1 MSRENVELV
10 RRVLEEFIAT
20 RRFSEELAAD
30 VTWDMSTFR
39 GWPDRPVYHGFEG
52 FTEFLSAWIEP
63 YDEWS
68 MDLDQI
74 HDPGGNQVVAALVQ
88 RGRLRGSNS
97 VVGLRY
103 GVVYTVEDGQ
113 VRGAQVFT
121 TPEEALEA
129 VGLSE

>member
-1 MSRENVELV
+1 MSRQNVEV
-10 RRVLEEFIAT
+10 VSRALEEFIAT
-20 RRFSEELAAD
+20 RRFSDEFAAD
-30 VTWDMSTFR
+30 VTWDLSTFR
-39 GWPDRPVYHGFEG
+39 GWPDRAVFHGLEG

-68 MDLDQI
+68 MDLEQI
-74 HDPGGNQVVAALVQ
+74 LDPGGNQVVAVLVQ
-88 RGRLRGSNS
+88 RGQLRGSDS

-113 VRGAQVFT
+113 VRGAQVYT